1 MEQYISNYPTW
12 QKSSRAGIDV
22 ASHSSLLSSKKKQ
35 QELWLKNT
43 ALHCACD
50 LAQQWHFNSLSLWTG
65 VAEDFLL
72 FVCSICGS
80 CTLLHPLKNADSL
93 RALNRNLVSQMLHF
107 FGLLVTFSVVAM
119 VTLCVISCIFA
130 VILTS
135 VLSMQWSFLHCL
147 GIHEGRNCLYKREG
161 EVSALAWNPWSCNSY
176 SRIFI
181 SSPKWGQGFHYSA
194 TPHFSLGRLFKEK
207 SFG

>member
-1 MEQYISNYPTW
+1 M
-12 QKSSRAGIDV
+12 
-22 ASHSSLLSSKKKQ
+22 
-35 QELWLKNT
+35 
-43 ALHCACD
+43 
-50 LAQQWHFNSLSLWTG
+50 
-65 VAEDFLL
+65 L

-107 FGLLVTFSVVAM
+107 SGLLVTFSVVAM

-161 EVSALAWNPWSCNSY
+161 DKPEHSKMRHTMISVFILICNRNMFQDGSCCTGE
-176 SRIFI
+176 I
-181 SSPKWGQGFHYSA
+181 SKKHCVLLFFEFSQSL
-194 TPHFSLGRLFKEK
+194 SLGIRKK
-207 SFG
+207 CK